1 MKNMKA
7 AIEPITIR
15 SAAIGRHRDSRMAQD
30 LKRPRDW
37 FVIVENDYVL
47 QL

>member
-1 MKNMKA
+1 MPGQLSVEIN
-7 AIEPITIR
+7 T
-15 SAAIGRHRDSRMAQD
+15 QD